1 MICINQALGSGV
13 ILNTETFLL
22 KGEIM
27 NLGDEMRG
35 KRMDMMQN
43 MTPQMLEYPLQK
55 DKAAAEAQ
63 RK

>member
-1 MICINQALGSGV
+1 
-13 ILNTETFLL
+13 
-22 KGEIM
+22 M